1 VPDKEK
7 KPLWNGKTAIVLA
20 SFLIVGS
27 VCYTS
32 YLHFASSHSNELY
45 VYNWGEY
52 IDESVIDEFEA
63 ETGIHVTYDLFETNE
78 EMYPVI
84 EAGAVGYDAVCP
96 SDYMIQKM
104 VENGLLAEINF
115 ENVPN
120 IVNIDPVYLEKSK
133 IRRTAILSRI
143 HGERSELSTMSRSWK
158 SLESRRRRSGRIS
171 GMKD

>member
-1 VPDKEK
+1 MYALSTVIFVTILALLLITNFAPAKPQAKAGAGSFGPNAVPDKEK

-32 YLHFASSHSNELY
+32 YLHFTSSHSNELY

-84 EAGAVGYDAVCP
+84 EARCV
-96 SDYMIQKM
+96 
-104 VENGLLAEINF
+104 
-115 ENVPN
+115 
-120 IVNIDPVYLEKSK
+120 
-133 IRRTAILSRI
+133 
-143 HGERSELSTMSRSWK
+143 
-158 SLESRRRRSGRIS
+158 
-171 GMKD
+171 